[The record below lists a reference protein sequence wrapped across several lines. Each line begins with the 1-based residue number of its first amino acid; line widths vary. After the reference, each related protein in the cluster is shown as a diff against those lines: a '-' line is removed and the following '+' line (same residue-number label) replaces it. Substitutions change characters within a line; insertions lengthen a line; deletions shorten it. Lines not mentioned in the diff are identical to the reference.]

1 MAELTDVIQQLKE
14 NNESTIDTTQ
24 AVDSLA
30 NQIGRMYAQDAAK
43 ELEASREKAKVV
55 AQTTTEKG
63 GSGGSGE
70 IGFAGRLGKLGGLG
84 LLAAGLGKFAKGAG
98 IGLAGFFLGI
108 AGAEAI
114 LERFSQGSKGENLKN
129 LMINLAEGL
138 AAFTL
143 PALRNL
149 GLLFAGGALFG
160 VVRGLKNPFKL
171 PGLKEAGDV
180 LGMTAIGL
188 GLGGF
193 LSGLA
198 VSDKA
203 IGFLKTDGSNLGNF
217 LKNIGTGLSEFSK
230 NDYSGFKDL
239 FKDGAIFGAV
249 TGGAVAALTRLP
261 LLKGIVGGAA
271 GGAILGIVA
280 VAGGLGLFVT
290 ALAGIDFG
298 AAAIGADGAAFKT
311 LAQNLVAGMLAFG
324 NAGLTDLIK
333 DGAIFGAV
341 LGGIAAIPGG
351 KLISGAIAGGAIVG
365 IGLIA
370 AGIATFIG
378 TLAGAEKGLKF
389 IKADGSGF
397 KTFAKGITESIGYF
411 KDLPVG
417 IGDEIGKIGVGFAKL
432 FGASG
437 LGVLAKIGKGL
448 SDLFSKFFKGDETS
462 FIQKLVNDVKVIE
475 PLSDSTINK
484 FSKLADAFAKLGDGI
499 RSLKGTTRDLKNFKA
514 NIVEAL
520 EGYAILGKAINAM
533 IVGGKVEIDPMKVI
547 STTGKGKI
555 KQDVPAKTIDFS
567 PGLQNARTEDLYEL
581 LTKAKRALSVL
592 GPPSLQGRNLQPS
605 VEGGGGGS
613 SAIVT
618 GNNNTNT
625 TNNNS
630 SAVLGGSSVIDLN
643 DQMLLNVP

>member
-55 AQTTTEKG
+55 AQTTTQKG
-63 GSGGSGE
+63 GSSGGGE

-193 LSGLA
+193 LTGLA

-298 AAAIGADGAAFKT
+298 AAYLGADGAAFKT

-351 KLISGAIAGGAIVG
+351 KLISGALAGGAIVG

-378 TLAGAEKGLKF
+378 TLAGADKGLNF

-397 KTFAKGITESIGYF
+397 KRFAKGITESIGYF

-432 FGASG
+432 FGAGG
-437 LGVLAKIGKGL
+437 LGVLGNIGDKLSGL
-448 SDLFSKFFKGDETS
+448 FDKFFRGDEQS

-475 PLSDSTINK
+475 PLSDNAIDK
-484 FSKLADAFAKLGDGI
+484 FSKLADAFARLGDGI
-499 RSLKGTTRDLKNFKA
+499 RSLGGTTRSLKNFKV
-514 NIVEAL
+514 NVIEAL
-520 EGYAILGKAINAM
+520 EGYAILGRAINAM
-533 IVGGKVEIDPMKVI
+533 VVGGKVEIEPMKLI
-547 STTGKGKI
+547 SGKPSRTADRTI
-555 KQDVPAKTIDFS
+555 PAKTIDFS
-567 PGLQNARTEDLYEL
+567 PGFQNARTEDLYEL